1 MKKFFASALVM
12 FFMILGIQ
20 AFAQEGTWER
30 IGVRKV
36 SYGVEKDVIVV
47 TSKKGRFT
55 KLQLKVKDAPVNF
68 RDMKVFFGNGN
79 VQDVSLRNTIPA
91 GGESRVIDL
100 DGGERTI
107 VKIEFIYDTK
117 NNAKKRGTVVV
128 LAKE

>member
-12 FFMILGIQ
+12 FFMIIGIQ

-30 IGVRKV
+30 VGVRKV
-36 SYGVEKDVIVV
+36 SYGVEKDVVMV
-47 TSKKGRFT
+47 TSKKGKFT

-68 RDMKVFFGNGN
+68 RDMKVYFGNGS